1 MIIED
6 YTRQG
11 NRKRYLTIK
20 ELGLLIADLIESN
33 EIIEFMATPFYYN
46 VEIKELKK
54 YPDTFCE
61 LTEEVFSIQKIGE
74 DESREERRNED
85 MVAEFESDIKTLSK
99 EKTERFK
106 KNSKYVKTHEEYKE
120 ILLKWREQLLEDIV
134 IYTNKV
140 TSQYEGITKELGFI
154 HFEVLELGDL

>member
-20 ELGLLIADLIESN
+20 ELGLLIDDLIESN

-61 LTEEVFSIQKIGE
+61 FTEDVFSIQKIDK
-74 DESREERRNED
+74 DESIEDQRNED
-85 MVAEFESDIKTLSK
+85 MVAEFERDINTLSN
-99 EKTERFK
+99 EEIERFK
-106 KNSKYVKTHEEYKE
+106 KNSKYVKTHEEYTN
-120 ILLKWREQLLEDIV
+120 ILLEWREQLLKDIV
-134 IYTNKV
+134 SFINKV

-154 HFEVLELGDL
+154 HFEVLEL